1 MLNSQYQVS
10 EYNRKRGHLNG
21 GIANFN
27 NPYIFNQPSHNPGS
41 STAMQGF
48 GNLNEPS
55 SNTQVLYGTNIN
67 SSDVQNRLR
76 NFLTN
81 FVRPEDAEDF
91 NKEPFYV

>member
-1 MLNSQYQVS
+1 
-10 EYNRKRGHLNG
+10 
-21 GIANFN
+21 
-27 NPYIFNQPSHNPGS
+27 
-41 STAMQGF
+41 MQGF

-91 NKEPFYV
+91 NKEPYYV